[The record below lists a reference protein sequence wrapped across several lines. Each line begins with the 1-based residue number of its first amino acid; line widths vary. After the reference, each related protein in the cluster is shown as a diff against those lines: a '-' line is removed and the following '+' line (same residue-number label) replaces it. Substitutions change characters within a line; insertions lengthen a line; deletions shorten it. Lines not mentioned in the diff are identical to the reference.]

1 VAITPI
7 EARCRA
13 CQNELLLAEIA
24 ELGTGECPRCRRP
37 LSPDWT
43 PLLLEETRQVDR
55 LQERFVG
62 SLHRLS
68 NIPGNLELIPNSV
81 LRNLF
86 EEVGWDK
93 VLAADPDL
101 LRGQIDLLRDEVEAW
116 TELTPQDGRRRADS
130 IGRALQLLARRL
142 RAAADARHEDEL
154 AGRAPA
160 TDAADEAREAAGRLD
175 RTARELVS
183 GGGDAGEVHRQLDA
197 AEATIPQEAS
207 IRDAT

>member
-1 VAITPI
+1 MAITPI

-13 CQNELLLAEIA
+13 CRNELLLAEIG

-43 PLLLEETRQVDR
+43 PLLLEESRQVDR

-62 SLHRLS
+62 SLHRLA
-68 NIPGNLELIPNSV
+68 NIPGNLELIPSSV

-93 VLAADPDL
+93 VLAAEPDL
-101 LRGQIDLLRDEVEAW
+101 LREQIDLVRYEVEGW
-116 TELTPQDGRRRADS
+116 NELTPPDGRRRADR
-130 IGRALQLLARRL
+130 IGRALQVLARRL
-142 RAAADARHEDEL
+142 RAAADARQDDEL

-160 TDAADEAREAAGRLD
+160 TKAAVDAREAAGRLE
-175 RTARELVS
+175 RTARELAS
-183 GGGDAGEVHRQLDA
+183 GGGDAAEVHRQLDA
-197 AEATIPQEAS
+197 AAATIPQEAS